1 MHPFVPLLRPGLLAA
16 TDDSAAGGLDWPGLA
31 GLLRAALVLGVVWLC
46 YDVLARLVARE
57 LLARRIVRADPSRAR
72 VVRMA
77 LRESMPLLRWRA
89 KGFVYPS
96 DPFALVTPVVVPP
109 LGDGR
114 PGEHFLAA
122 GPSQVES
129 QISVWGVRTD
139 ATVPVAPGVALLVV
153 CLGRI
158 GTVQAAENPGE
169 PDYVL
174 RDAAA
179 RMADIDLPSTV
190 TRLRVGPVE
199 RGVTAA
205 GEAWRH
211 TFQVGS
217 QLVTDTHLDHDGWAF
232 VVGVL
237 RPAGFQGAERIVDG
251 VLSTWRWIPDG
262 GITRQV

>member
-1 MHPFVPLLRPGLLAA
+1 MHPFAPLPRAASLAA
-16 TDDSAAGGLDWPGLA
+16 AAGPTTGGLDWSGLTL
-31 GLLRAALVLGVVWLC
+31 LLRTALVLGVVWLC

-57 LLARRIVRADPSRAR
+57 LLARRVVRADPSRAR
-72 VVRMA
+72 AIRAA
-77 LRESMPLLRWRA
+77 LRESMPLLRWRQ
-89 KGFVYPS
+89 KRFSLPP

-129 QISVWGVRTD
+129 RISDSAVRTD
-139 ATVPVAPGVALLVV
+139 ATVPLAPGVALLVV

-158 GTVQAAENPGE
+158 GTVHEAESPGG

-174 RDAAA
+174 GHAAA
-179 RMADIDLPSTV
+179 RIADIDRPSTV
-190 TRLRVGPVE
+190 TRTRVGPVE

-217 QLVTDTHLDHDGWAF
+217 RLVTDTHLDHDGWAF

-237 RPAGFQGAERIVDG
+237 RRSGSRARSGS
-251 VLSTWRWIPDG
+251 STAC
-262 GITRQV
+262 